1 MALSFVSDELAV
13 VGALGGVAK
22 LRRCQVVLPLLCSGE
37 TTIFAGD
44 RWVSPFSPQIS
55 SGACVLVGVGSVG
68 FSCFVSAKGC
78 ELPLIPPT
86 GRWIPAVEVVP
97 GGGGWSRRV
106 LGEEDADALSVLYM
120 RLDGGSGSLA
130 FAALHVMVFF
140 VGLGWARRR
149 AASGSCGASS
159 RGWKMKL
166 EEEFFYRQVLLVP
179 CCNFLFFRG
188 VGCNSGM

>member
-1 MALSFVSDELAV
+1 MDLLALSFVSGELAV
-13 VGALGGVAK
+13 VGALDGVAK

-37 TTIFAGD
+37 TTVFAGD
-44 RWVSPFSPQIS
+44 RWVSPFSSQIS
-55 SGACVLVGVGSVG
+55 SGVCVLVGVGSVG

-140 VGLGWARRR
+140 VDHGWSARRR
-149 AASGSCGASS
+149 VVGVACGALSG
-159 RGWKMKL
+159 RWKKL
-166 EEEFFYRQVLLVP
+166 EEEFFLQTSPSGTLL
-179 CCNFLFFRG
+179 
-188 VGCNSGM
+188 

>member
-1 MALSFVSDELAV
+1 M
-13 VGALGGVAK
+13 
-22 LRRCQVVLPLLCSGE
+22 
-37 TTIFAGD
+37 
-44 RWVSPFSPQIS
+44 
-55 SGACVLVGVGSVG
+55 G
-68 FSCFVSAKGC
+68 FSCFVSTKGC

-149 AASGSCGASS
+149 AAGGERELRRVVARMEDEAGRRVFLQTSPSGT
-159 RGWKMKL
+159 
-166 EEEFFYRQVLLVP
+166 LL
-179 CCNFLFFRG
+179 
-188 VGCNSGM
+188 

>member
-1 MALSFVSDELAV
+1 M
-13 VGALGGVAK
+13 
-22 LRRCQVVLPLLCSGE
+22 
-37 TTIFAGD
+37 
-44 RWVSPFSPQIS
+44 
-55 SGACVLVGVGSVG
+55 G
-68 FSCFVSAKGC
+68 FSCFVSTKGC

-149 AASGSCGASS
+149 AASGSCGSS

-166 EEEFFYRQVLLVP
+166 EEEFFTDKSFWYLVVIFFSSQGLDVIRG
-179 CCNFLFFRG
+179 CNFTLQ
-188 VGCNSGM
+188 